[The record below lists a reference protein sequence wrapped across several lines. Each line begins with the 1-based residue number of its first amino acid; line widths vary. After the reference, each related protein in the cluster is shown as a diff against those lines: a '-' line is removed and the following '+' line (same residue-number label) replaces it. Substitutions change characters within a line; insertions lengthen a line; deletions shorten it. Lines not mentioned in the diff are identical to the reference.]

1 MKKLL
6 AATSIAISLVSAVIL
21 PSCDINGLNAGDSGS
36 TGIYSSQKA
45 IYSKFNTTASL
56 VVTDNFND
64 DAVTDKLKSLSKDVN
79 NYLGSLESSLSTS
92 VESSYISLFNA
103 ADAGATVEIDE
114 MTYTVL
120 SLACDMY
127 EFTQGYYNPAV
138 YYSVDLYGFTPRF
151 SNYTGYADISTKMLY
166 DRTEEVNKT
175 TYVTRGIEPDEH
187 YVEIFRDLASHFGE
201 IELKEEGGRY
211 YAVKPDYTVEGL
223 YGDTYS
229 LAIDLGGIGKGYAVD
244 AVSAI
249 MSSYGF
255 EYGFFEF
262 GKSSYSIK
270 GSRDQSGNWNMSIS
284 DPSTMG
290 WTDFAQLELSNICLS
305 TSGDYEKAYS
315 IGDTTYCHIINP
327 MTGSPIQT
335 GIASCTIT
343 GRTSAEDDALTTA
356 LSAMGKER
364 AVQFI
369 NENLSDMQVVMMMRN
384 ADGSCT
390 DIITNCPDEIKV
402 TSGRIINTVSDG
414 KIIL

>member
-6 AATSIAISLVSAVIL
+6 AATCIAMSLASALIL
-21 PSCDINGLNAGDSGS
+21 PSCDINGLNSDNSG
-36 TGIYSSQKA
+36 GQNGYSSKKA
-45 IYSKFNTTASL
+45 TYSKFNTLATL

-64 DAVTDKLKSLSKDVN
+64 DAVTDKLLSLNEDVKA
-79 NYLGSLESSLSTS
+79 YLDSLENSLSTS
-92 VESSYISLFNA
+92 VESSYVSLFNA

-114 MTYTVL
+114 MTYTIL

-127 EFTQGYYNPAV
+127 EYTQGYYNPAV

-151 SNYTGYADISTKMLY
+151 SNYTGYADISTKMPY

-201 IELKEEGGRY
+201 IEMKEEGGRY

>member
-1 MKKLL
+1 MSL
-6 AATSIAISLVSAVIL
+6 ASAVIL
-21 PSCDINGLNAGDSGS
+21 PSCDINGLNAGN
-36 TGIYSSQKA
+36 TGGQNGYSSKEA
-45 IYSKFNTTASL
+45 YYSKFNTIATL
-56 VVTDNFND
+56 HVTDNFND
-64 DAVTDKLKSLSKDVN
+64 DAVTDKLLSIKDDVQA
-79 NYLGSLESSLSTS
+79 YLDSLESSLSTS
-92 VESSYISLFNA
+92 VESSYVSLFNA

-127 EFTQGYYNPAV
+127 EYTQGYYNPAV

-151 SNYTGYADISTKMLY
+151 SNYTGYADISTKMPY
-166 DRTEEVNKT
+166 DRTEKVNTT

-201 IELKEEGGRY
+201 IELKEEGGSY
-211 YAVKPDYTVEGL
+211 YAVKPEYTVEGL

-229 LAIDLGGIGKGYAVD
+229 LALDLGGIGKGYAVD
-244 AVSAI
+244 KVSAI
-249 MSSYGF
+249 MSDYGF

-262 GKSSYSIK
+262 GRSSYSIK
-270 GSRDQSGNWNMSIS
+270 GSRTSENGKWNMSIS

-290 WTDFAQLELSNICLS
+290 WTDFAQIELANICLS

-315 IGDTTYCHIINP
+315 VGDTTYCHIINP

-343 GRTSAEDDALTTA
+343 GRTAAEDDALTTA

-369 NENLSDMQVVMMMRN
+369 NENLSDMQVIIMMRN

-390 DIITNCPDEIKV
+390 DIITNCPQELKV
-402 TSGRIINTVSDG
+402 LSGGIINTVSGG